1 MAEQTEPTAALDAE
15 RLIALL
21 KRQALLYSRL
31 RDLSTQQRN
40 LISGDRPELLLSVL
54 TERQTVVT
62 DLARNNNLLAPF
74 RRQWDELF
82 PTLPEAVREHARAL
96 LAEINEAAGS
106 ILRTDEEDY
115 ALLSARREDVGNT
128 LRGLGGAKTA
138 TTAYGRRLDFR
149 EPGASA
155 SDITG

>member
-21 KRQALLYSRL
+21 KRQSLLYSRL

-82 PTLPEAVREHARAL
+82 PTLPEAVREQARAL